1 MSNRSLNVI
10 GEKWMCSKRDWVCLH
25 TTGCGR
31 RKTGWG
37 RRLNPKKVDE
47 VSGKWMRPKKK
58 VGVVEE
64 EWVRSKV
71 SGCVRREVTVVE
83 EGVVEQQ

>member
-1 MSNRSLNVI
+1 M
-10 GEKWMCSKRDWVCLH
+10 
-25 TTGCGR
+25 
-31 RKTGWG
+31 
-37 RRLNPKKVDE
+37 DE

-83 EGVVEQQ
+83 EGMVEQQ